1 MSDPAAPAG
10 ALDPLLRE
18 ALAPLGRA
26 LAAYASGDA
35 GATVV
40 VHVEDEP
47 PDPLP
52 VSYFFREPAAMGPVD
67 RAALDLAR
75 GSVLDVG
82 ACAGAHSVPL
92 VQRGLA
98 VTALDVIPAA
108 IQTLQARGVTD
119 ARAQSIWTFEP
130 SQPFDTILALMNGTS
145 VAGTMGALVPLLSRL
160 RGLVVPD
167 GQLLIDSTQLED
179 DVDGAEELHYQLEF
193 AGERGSPFPQLF
205 VGEAELERA
214 AEAAGW
220 GMEVVA
226 REESRYL
233 ARLTPRGGE
242 L

>member
-167 GQLLIDSTQLED
+167 GQLLID
-179 DVDGAEELHYQLEF
+179 EF